1 MINLAVIQLKDIIKY
16 LVRITI
22 VVTVCVLL
30 AKYFSS
36 FKTQINIQNSSLLMC
51 LDIVI
56 PSIKT
61 ANKEYEEEQNNK
73 SKTPLKVPL
82 ELELGMMDTIEGAE
96 NAVQEVSSSEVQEN
110 SENVIESEETA
121 NETNEE
127 DLQEAETGLKTEV
140 LENNV
145 PEKFTTEYNGVKIRN
160 ETDNIKLTEDM
171 LVPEVDVNMK
181 NILIY
186 HTHSCESYTPT
197 ENFEYKASGNFRTK
211 DKNCS
216 VIRVGTELKKYLT
229 HYGYNVIHDTTIY
242 DSSYSESY
250 DRSLK
255 GVAKLLEENEDTDIL
270 FDIHRDAI
278 GDSSYAPTVKIGDEE
293 AAQMMFVIG
302 SNGGGSEHDNWNENL
317 KLAIKIQEKANEMYP
332 GLFKPIIL
340 RDSRYN
346 QQLATGASIIEVG
359 ATGNTMEQCLASMK
373 YLSKVLSEVLK

>member
-1 MINLAVIQLKDIIKY
+1 MINLAVIELKDIVKY
-16 LVRITI
+16 LIKITI
-22 VVTVCVLL
+22 LIVTIVSLT
-30 AKYFSS
+30 KFFSG
-36 FKTQINIQNSSLLMC
+36 FKTKINIEKNSFLSC

-56 PSIKT
+56 PSIKNINEKNNEDDT
-61 ANKEYEEEQNNK
+61 NKIK
-73 SKTPLKVPL
+73 PLKVAL
-82 ELELGMMDTIEGAE
+82 GVELGMMDSIEKNE
-96 NAVQEVSSSEVQEN
+96 NEN
-110 SENVIESEETA
+110 EKSEEKSEDSNEEKE
-121 NETNEE
+121 NETDENIV
-127 DLQEAETGLKTEV
+127 EAKTDVKTEV
-140 LENNV
+140 AKTNV
-145 PEKFTTEYNGVKIRN
+145 PEKYTSEYNGVKIKN

-171 LVPEVDVNMK
+171 LKPEVSVNME

-186 HTHSCESYTPT
+186 HTHSCESYTQT
-197 ENFEYKASGNFRTK
+197 ENYKYEASGNFRTK
-211 DKNCS
+211 DINCS
-216 VIRVGTELKKYLT
+216 VVRVGTELTKYMK

-255 GVAKLLEENEDTDIL
+255 GVAKLLEENKNTDIL

-278 GDSSYAPTVKIGDEE
+278 GDSKYAPTVKIGDEE

-302 SNGGGSEHDNWNENL
+302 SNGGGSEHDKWNENL
-317 KLAIKIQEKANEMYP
+317 KLAIKIQEKANELYP

-359 ATGNTMEQCLASMK
+359 ATGNTMEQCLNSMK